1 MEKLFDISVVN
12 TLKDGINKGW
22 WTLED
27 LDKPPQDGLNVLTT
41 RKATKLFQMVIKV
54 SNIKTL
60 LGLKYPNQNRK
71 Q

>member
-1 MEKLFDISVVN
+1 MFDQVSLIK
-12 TLKDGINKGW
+12 TIKDGIKKGY

-27 LDKPPQDGLNVLTT
+27 LDKPPQDGQNVLATPKVT
-41 RKATKLFQMVIKV
+41 KHFRKVTKV

-60 LGLKYPNQNRK
+60 LGLKNPNQNRR